1 MFNDFAAVFAAA
13 TSTERQMIKKEEIN
27 YDEVNLIAGNLY
39 RVLEESFLNIPRNL
53 IWNNVGKDESLRFIS
68 KIWIFKI
75 IRSKMKFQFRSTWSK
90 AHPKISSLRNTVSVL
105 QYLFSNIWSS
115 LFNLT

>member
-53 IWNNVGKDESLRFIS
+53 I
-68 KIWIFKI
+68 
-75 IRSKMKFQFRSTWSK
+75 
-90 AHPKISSLRNTVSVL
+90 
-105 QYLFSNIWSS
+105 
-115 LFNLT
+115 